1 MRKLITIVIII
12 LITVL
17 FNILLFLQPKT
28 KGDIEV
34 VTMENTLS
42 KSKTLE
48 TTAMAAAVSKSP
60 YEKTESGLFEDKD
73 INDTAITVPVV
84 SEPSEESND
93 IEEESSLS
101 DKKIYKHYDKYIWVG
116 DSRTEGLA
124 NSISIEYLAAGGK
137 GLSWCKE
144 NMPEIY
150 NYKNYNVMIN
160 FGINDIGN
168 VNSYIDYYN
177 NLPED
182 FVRNNQIFIIS
193 VNPVNE
199 TIAENVGYTIKNN
212 MIKLFNEEIQKNLQ
226 NKIYFIDT
234 YTYLQNE
241 GFDTNDGVHYSN
253 ATYVKLYNYI
263 RNQIERND

>member
-1 MRKLITIVIII
+1 M
-12 LITVL
+12 
-17 FNILLFLQPKT
+17 
-28 KGDIEV
+28 
-34 VTMENTLS
+34 
-42 KSKTLE
+42 
-48 TTAMAAAVSKSP
+48 
-60 YEKTESGLFEDKD
+60 
-73 INDTAITVPVV
+73 
-84 SEPSEESND
+84 
-93 IEEESSLS
+93 
-101 DKKIYKHYDKYIWVG
+101 G

-124 NSISIEYLAAGGK
+124 ASIGIEYLAAGGK